1 MSVTTPTN
9 MRLSGR
15 TAVFLH
21 AHPDDE
27 AIFTA
32 ATMRRLA
39 DRGARVVLVMATGG
53 ELGERRGPIGPGESV
68 GRRRLAELEAA
79 AGRLGV
85 ARLVLLGRRDSGMAG
100 SASGRHPRALA
111 RARTGALARRLADVM
126 SAESAG
132 TLVHYDDRG
141 IYGHPDHVAVH
152 RIGALAATLAGASE
166 YQATVDRD
174 HLRGHDHLL
183 DAASGYSGDYGR
195 AGAEIPVRLT
205 ASDPELAAKKDAMA
219 AHASQIAPGALAGPR
234 FGDAYRHE
242 WYLRAGP
249 PGLVDH
255 VREEAPAPV
264 R

>member
-1 MSVTTPTN
+1 MSATTLAGA
-9 MRLSGR
+9 RLSGR
-15 TAVFLH
+15 SAVFLH

-53 ELGERRGPIGPGESV
+53 ELGEQRAPLGPGESV

-79 AGRLGV
+79 AERLGV

-100 SASGRHPRALA
+100 AAAGRHPRALA
-111 RARTGALARRLADVM
+111 RARTAVLARRLADVM
-126 SAESAG
+126 VAESTG
-132 TLVHYDDRG
+132 TVVHYDDRG

-152 RIGALAATLAGASE
+152 RIGALAAALTGASE
-166 YQATVDRD
+166 YQATVDRE

-183 DAASGYSGDYGR
+183 DAASGYTGDYGR
-195 AGAEIPVRLT
+195 AGAEITVRLT
-205 ASDPELAAKKDAMA
+205 ASDAELAAKRDAMA
-219 AHASQIAPGALAGPR
+219 AHASQIAADALAGPR

-242 WYLRAGP
+242 WYLRTGA
-249 PGLVDH
+249 PGLLDH
-255 VREEAPAPV
+255 VREEAVPPA